1 MSDMPIRI
9 MQFEFHEDELKQS
22 LPVLFFEL
30 GFSMTL
36 PYLEPYL
43 IRTMREALKHTT
55 DPAVAS
61 DVKQFIGQEAQHF
74 RQHRVLND
82 IVRNCHSAY
91 TGLQAIEDEMEADY
105 QRFTRTKSLKFNLA
119 YAEGFE
125 AATCALARNALSY
138 SDMDADTT
146 GVGRLLS
153 WHLTEEIEHRT
164 VTFNIY
170 DHLFGNYFYRLFVG
184 MYAQYHYFNYVF
196 RFARFIKA
204 NQPQPGTVSTATKA
218 AQSIRPRG
226 VAAAMSLLGSL
237 LSTYLP
243 WYNPANIKLP
253 QKIAELST
261 RYSNDA
267 LETRFPQ

>member
-9 MQFEFHEDELKQS
+9 MQFEFDEDALKAS
-22 LPVLFFEL
+22 IPNLHFEL
-30 GFSMTL
+30 GLSMTL

-43 IRTMREALKHTT
+43 IRTMRESLKQTT
-55 DPAVAS
+55 DTSVAS

-82 IVRNCHSAY
+82 MLRNCDSAY
-91 TGLQAIEDEMEADY
+91 AGLQAIEDEMEADY
-105 QRFTRTKSLKFNLA
+105 QRYTKTKSLKFNLA

-125 AATCALARNALSY
+125 AATCALARNVLKHGDLDGGSC
-138 SDMDADTT
+138 

-170 DHLFGNYFYRLFVG
+170 DHLFGSYFYRLFIG
-184 MYAQYHYFNYVF
+184 IYAQYHFFGYVF
-196 RFARFIKA
+196 RFARFIKD
-204 NQPQPGTVSTATKA
+204 NQPEQGSASTATTA
-218 AQSIRPRG
+218 EHSARPKG
-226 VAAAMSLLGSL
+226 VVAALALLGSL

-253 QKIAELST
+253 NKISELSS
-261 RYSNDA
+261 RYTEEA
-267 LETRFPQ
+267 LETRLPQ